1 MEGQRAPQNN
11 GTTIPDDN
19 DRVVSP
25 HSPLAPPPG
34 RARHDNMYIVQFP
47 KDQVY
52 RVPPR
57 ENALIVERYRN
68 PPPNEKKGQRVCC
81 CSPRLLF
88 TIAIIL
94 VTIIAIVGLTF
105 AILLIIFNPTG
116 PTFTITNF
124 VAKNVTKPPHY
135 EISLKV
141 KNPNKRL
148 GIIYESSE
156 VSMLFDENEVAKG
169 TFPKML
175 EQGKDSSTQFKVNV
189 TGTSRT
195 LPKKTGNT
203 AMAFELDMNLGVS
216 VAASGIKT
224 WIMKSNVVC
233 KFKVN
238 NLGSDSRILS
248 QECDTN
254 FRQY

>member
-11 GTTIPDDN
+11 GTTSPDDN

-25 HSPLAPPPG
+25 HLPLVG
-34 RARHDNMYIVQFP
+34 RPCHDNMYIVQFP

-52 RVPPR
+52 RVPPS

-68 PPPNEKKGQRVCC
+68 PPPNEKKGRRVCC
-81 CSPRLLF
+81 CSPCLLL

-94 VTIIAIVGLTF
+94 LTIIAVVGITLATLFIVY
-105 AILLIIFNPTG
+105 NPTG

-124 VAKNVTKPPHY
+124 VAKNVTRPPHY
-135 EISLKV
+135 EISFRV

-148 GIIYESSE
+148 GIIYETSA
-156 VSMLFDENEVAKG
+156 VSMLFDEDQVAKG
-169 TFPKML
+169 TFPKLL
-175 EQGKDSSTQFKVNV
+175 EQGKDSPTQFKVNV
-189 TGTSRT
+189 TSTRRT
-195 LPKKTGNT
+195 LPKKTGNKP
-203 AMAFELDMNLGVS
+203 MVFELDMNLGVR

-248 QECDTN
+248 QVCDTH
-254 FRQY
+254 FKQY

>member
-11 GTTIPDDN
+11 GTTTPDDI

-25 HSPLAPPPG
+25 HLPLVPPPS
-34 RARHDNMYIVQFP
+34 RACHDNMYIVQFP

-52 RVPPR
+52 RIPPS

-68 PPPNEKKGQRVCC
+68 PPPNEKKNQRVCC
-81 CSPRLLF
+81 CSSRLLL

-94 VTIIAIVGLTF
+94 VTIIAIVGITLATLF
-105 AILLIIFNPTG
+105 IIYNPTG
-116 PTFTITNF
+116 PIFTITNF
-124 VAKNVTKPPHY
+124 AAKNVTKPPHY
-135 EISLKV
+135 EISLRV
-141 KNPNKRL
+141 KNPNTRL

-156 VSMLFDENEVAKG
+156 ISMLFDENEVAKG
-169 TFPKML
+169 TFPKLL

-195 LPKKTGNT
+195 LPKKKGNT
-203 AMAFELDMNLGVS
+203 PMAFELDMNLGVR

-248 QECDTN
+248 QVCDTH
-254 FRQY
+254 FKQY